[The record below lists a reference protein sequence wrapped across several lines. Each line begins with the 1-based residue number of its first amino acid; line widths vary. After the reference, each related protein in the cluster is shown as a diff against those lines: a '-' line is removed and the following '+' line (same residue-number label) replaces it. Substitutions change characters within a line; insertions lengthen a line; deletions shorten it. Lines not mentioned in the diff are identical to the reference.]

1 MCSSSYNFHIIIFF
15 TSGMGRSRL
24 CGSSCRKWVSIS
36 WLNCFFVFF
45 CEIANNFQ
53 FSGPFLSPP
62 MLSLRQT
69 KHGGSALRWVDYL
82 TVINDFFGA
91 NCWSFNLQLCGY
103 FLEVHIVRE
112 TGLVTTNK
120 PRIHCTTKFSTLIPA
135 LAHWSAFHRTLSW
148 PMLNAPWRTQ
158 KQNSRHRATELIT
171 KRCRVLQREWTLLE
185 TWRSENS
192 DI

>member
-1 MCSSSYNFHIIIFF
+1 
-15 TSGMGRSRL
+15 MGRSRL
-24 CGSSCRKWVSIS
+24 CGSSCRKWVSIL

-62 MLSLRQT
+62 MLSLHQT

-103 FLEVHIVRE
+103 FLEVHIVLE
-112 TGLVTTNK
+112 TGLVATNK
-120 PRIHCTTKFSTLIPA
+120 PRIHCTKNHCLHFWPSSLSIILRSAPLYIPSMSASSKLCVST
-135 LAHWSAFHRTLSW
+135 
-148 PMLNAPWRTQ
+148 
-158 KQNSRHRATELIT
+158 
-171 KRCRVLQREWTLLE
+171 
-185 TWRSENS
+185 
-192 DI
+192 